1 MSLAS
6 FDTPARS
13 YRQHGS
19 SVKRE
24 REREGGVSTHDEQ
37 VKREGPPQRHP
48 TPRCH
53 ANTRY
58 KHMRNVSFVEIVPR
72 LPFLCRVLSEQTC
85 FQKKPWKRYG

>member
-24 REREGGVSTHDEQ
+24 RERERVVSVPMMNRSNGKGRHRGT
-37 VKREGPPQRHP
+37 RPPDAML
-48 TPRCH
+48 TPDINICG
-53 ANTRY
+53 T
-58 KHMRNVSFVEIVPR
+58 
-72 LPFLCRVLSEQTC
+72 
-85 FQKKPWKRYG
+85 